1 MNLIQNIHGFTY
13 CLLQT
18 RPLYP
23 LQKDDTEQQHV
34 IFQMMYIEKDNKII
48 LNTHN

>member
-1 MNLIQNIHGFTY
+1 MHGFTY

-23 LQKDDTEQQHV
+23 LQKDDTEKQHV
-34 IFQMMYIEKDNKII
+34 IFPNVVYRKKII
-48 LNTHN
+48 R

>member
-1 MNLIQNIHGFTY
+1 MHGLTY

-23 LQKDDTEQQHV
+23 LQKDNTEQQHV
-34 IFQMMYIEKDNKII
+34 IFPNDVYRKKMIR
-48 LNTHN
+48 